1 MVGGAD
7 ASFLDDYV
15 IGVVCL
21 YKYPEMVF
29 IEESYVIEKGRFPYI
44 PGFLSFREGPA
55 IIKAISKL
63 KKKPDLIMLDGQ
75 GIAHPMNFGIASH
88 IGVIT
93 GIPAIGCAKS
103 RLIGEYDE
111 PGLAKGS
118 YSILY
123 YKEEII
129 GVVLRTKEGVKPV
142 FVSPGHLINIED
154 SVKIILNSTKGY
166 RIPEPLRRADI
177 LSRRFRASCDG

>member
-1 MVGGAD
+1 MIAGAD
-7 ASFLDDYV
+7 AAFLDDYV

-29 IEESYVIEKGRFPYI
+29 IEESYDALKVRFPYI

-55 IIKAISKL
+55 IVKAIRKL
-63 KKKPDLIMLDGQ
+63 KKKPDLIILDGH
-75 GIAHPMNFGIASH
+75 GIAHPVNFGIASH

-93 GIPAIGCAKS
+93 GIPAIGCAKR

-111 PGLAKGS
+111 PALKRGS
-118 YSILY
+118 YSLIY
-123 YKEEII
+123 YKGGVI
-129 GVVLRTKEGVKPV
+129 GAVLRTRDNVRPV

-154 SVKIILNSTKGY
+154 SIKIILNSTKNY
-166 RIPEPLRRADI
+166 RIPEPLRRSDI
-177 LSRRFRASCDG
+177 LSRRLKRDI